1 MFNLVKVNLWIYDV
15 LWINNKM
22 LDVEEE
28 KNEKKNEE
36 EDK

>member
-1 MFNLVKVNLWIYDV
+1 MIIWMILMKSI
-15 LWINNKM
+15 NKM